1 MYTPVKIHQLSATQK
16 RKLRKGDKAI
26 IKKGTG
32 HTVFLSQEQKK
43 KFDRACTKG
52 KGLTVQF
59 DPYQQDEHEGS
70 GLFSSAKKLARAK
83 KNELVK
89 IGKQRVREEGLKAL
103 PGLKDMAR
111 SQGRKYI
118 DQARARATQS
128 LDDAVDY
135 GSARVSRELEE
146 PRVRAYEESADGEFE
161 LEGEGFKEF
170 VGKVKRAKIGKK
182 VIGFVKDQKIG
193 KRISNAIVERA
204 LKTIAGGGSSARPR
218 GRPRG
223 RGRGGALMPAGY

>member
-1 MYTPVKIHQLSATQK
+1 MYTPVKIHQLSETQR

-26 IKKGTG
+26 IRKGIG

-43 KFDRACTKG
+43 KFDRACMKG

-83 KNELVK
+83 KN
-89 IGKQRVREEGLKAL
+89 
-103 PGLKDMAR
+103 
-111 SQGRKYI
+111 
-118 DQARARATQS
+118 TQS

-146 PRVRAYEESADGEFE
+146 PRVRSYEETADGDFE

-170 VGKVKRAKIGKK
+170 VGKVKRARIGKK

-193 KRISNAIVERA
+193 KRISDAIVERA
-204 LKTIAGGGSSARPR
+204 LKTIAGGGTRGRPR